1 MPDADAAADAAPDAN
16 PDAAARAADLAAA
29 IDAVLPA
36 ELPRRAEV
44 LIGCA
49 RHAELLLAANERL
62 NLTRITAPRELAVK
76 HVLDSVAPWQRLLE
90 LLPAPV
96 ARGATSEPA
105 LLLDLGSGG
114 GYPGIPLA
122 LLLPH
127 VRVLLCESIQKK
139 AAFLADVVAAL
150 ALRNVEVHPRRV
162 EELLVERAAGE
173 PIAVVTVR
181 AVDSARELLRL
192 LKPARGRYGRLL
204 LWKGQGVDLEIA
216 QAAKDAEK
224 QRLAA
229 AITWRGELPDDRAPR
244 CLLEYAPIAAEAARP
259 PA

>member
-1 MPDADAAADAAPDAN
+1 LPADRNAE
-16 PDAAARAADLAAA
+16 LAAA
-29 IDAVLPA
+29 INAVLPA
-36 ELPRRAEV
+36 ELPGRAAV
-44 LIGCA
+44 VAGSA
-49 RHAELLLAANERL
+49 RHAALLLDANERL

-76 HVLDSVAPWQRLLE
+76 HVLDSLLPWQRLIE
-90 LLPAPV
+90 LFPVPSGAAATGAAAEAAAP
-96 ARGATSEPA
+96 T

-139 AAFLADVVAAL
+139 AAFLAEVAAAL
-150 ALRNVEVHPRRV
+150 PLRNVEVHARRA
-162 EELLVERAAGE
+162 EELLPELAQPVAA
-173 PIAVVTVR
+173 VTAR

-192 LKPARGRYGRLL
+192 LKPARGRFGRLL
-204 LWKGQGVDLEIA
+204 LWKGQGVELELA

-224 QRLAA
+224 QRLTA
-229 AITWRGELPDDRAPR
+229 AIHWRGELPDDHAPR
-244 CLLEYAPIAAEAARP
+244 CLLEYL